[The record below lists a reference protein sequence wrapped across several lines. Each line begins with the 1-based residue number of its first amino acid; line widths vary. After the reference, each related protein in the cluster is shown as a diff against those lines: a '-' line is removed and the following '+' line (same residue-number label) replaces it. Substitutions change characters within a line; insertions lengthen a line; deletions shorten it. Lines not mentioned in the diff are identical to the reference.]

1 MCLVVGD
8 HYWSPKGDSNPPTGN
23 AINLFI
29 PRSKAPPKPRRNP
42 RNLLSFAP
50 KLVTFS
56 VRSKGGCSVIMKTPV
71 IAVVGATGAVGEE
84 ILECL
89 DQREVPHS
97 EIRLLASAR
106 SAGRK
111 LPFKGK
117 EITVQE
123 LTAEAFAGVDIAL
136 FSVGSDIVKEFA
148 PLAVKA
154 GALVVDN
161 SSAFRMDDDVPL
173 VIPEIN
179 AEDAKNTPRGIIAN
193 PNCTT
198 IVTLMAL
205 QPMHEAFGGCQT
217 LIASSYQAVSG
228 SGAQGIAELEDQV
241 SAHAAKQP
249 IEVNLYPHQ
258 IAFNVIPQVEP
269 ITDNGYTKE
278 EMKMQNETRKIL
290 HAPNVRASAT
300 CVRVPVLRSH
310 SVSVTAQFANK
321 PDVEAARAAI
331 EKAPGIQLVD
341 DREQPRYPTPL
352 DVANGDDCMV
362 GRIRED
368 LALDNSLAFWV
379 VGDQVRK
386 GAALNAVQI
395 AELLID

>member
-1 MCLVVGD
+1 
-8 HYWSPKGDSNPPTGN
+8 
-23 AINLFI
+23 
-29 PRSKAPPKPRRNP
+29 
-42 RNLLSFAP
+42 
-50 KLVTFS
+50 
-56 VRSKGGCSVIMKTPV
+56 MKTPV

-84 ILECL
+84 ILLCL
-89 DQREVPHS
+89 DQLKVPHQ
-97 EIRLLASAR
+97 EIKLLASAR
-106 SAGRK
+106 SAGK
-111 LPFKGK
+111 TLPFQGK
-117 EITVQE
+117 DLVIQE
-123 LTAEAFAGVDIAL
+123 LTEDAFASVDIAL
-136 FSVGSDIVKEFA
+136 FSVGSDIVKTFA
-148 PLAVKA
+148 PLAA
-154 GALVVDN
+154 ETGAIVIDN
-161 SSAFRMDDDVPL
+161 SSAYRMDDDVPL

-179 AEDAKNTPRGIIAN
+179 GEDAKNVPRNIIAN

-205 QPMHEAFGGCQT
+205 NPMHQAFGGCET
-217 LIASSYQAVSG
+217 LNASSYQAVSG

-241 SAHAAKQP
+241 KAYAEDQP
-249 IEVNLYPHQ
+249 IEVNLYPRQ

-269 ITDNGYTKE
+269 ITENGYTKE

-290 HAPNVRASAT
+290 HAPNIRASAT

-310 SVSVTAQFANK
+310 AVSATAQFASK
-321 PDVEAARAAI
+321 PDVEAARQAI
-331 EKAPGIQLVD
+331 KEAPGIELVD
-341 DREQPRYPTPL
+341 DRDVPSYPTPL

-395 AELLID
+395 AALLID